1 MEEALQGNDA
11 EKVEALLVEGADP
24 NMKTESGKPIIFLS
38 ESQEIIKLLLEYG
51 ADPLAEDE
59 NGFKM
64 EDYTDDDEVKLLL
77 NLPKKPPITKF
88 IKYRGTIK
96 SLKKVNKTRRRHFQV
111 EKS

>member
-1 MEEALQGNDA
+1 METALEANDA

-24 NMKTESGKPIIFLS
+24 NMKTESGKPIIFLT
-38 ESQEIIKLLLEYG
+38 ENQEIIKLLLEYG
-51 ADPLAEDE
+51 ADPQAEDE

-64 EDYTDDDEVKLLL
+64 EDYTDDNDLKLLL
-77 NLPKKPPITKF
+77 NQPKKPPLTKF

-96 SLKKVNKTRRRHFQV
+96 SVKKANKTRRRHCQV